1 MSDKEDI
8 NEFVNKVRER
18 SDIFSVVSRYVTL
31 IRKGNKYWACCPF
44 HSEKTAS
51 FSISPEK
58 GFFYCFGCHTGGNVF
73 NFISQIEHITYFEAV
88 KLQAERLG
96 IPLPTFNK
104 SKSSEELRREREEKA
119 LIQINTMARD
129 FFHNCLILTT
139 HGEHGRKYLK
149 SRGINEE
156 TIESFNIGFAPDSW
170 NKLSNDFIKK
180 KDVKPEL
187 LIAAGLSAARKNG
200 NGIYDRFRNRVMIPI
215 VDIYGHVVAFGGR
228 VIDDDSANV
237 KNDNQNDIV
246 SPKYLNTP
254 ETLIFNKGNLL
265 FGLNRASSEITK
277 IGYAI
282 IVEGYMDVI
291 SAASAG
297 IKNIVASLGTS
308 FTVDQAKLLMRYTR
322 KFYFCYDSDSAGQK
336 ATMRALPIVLNQG
349 AEAKVIV
356 IPDGKDPDEFIRK
369 HGVEEFKQLIEKALS
384 LIDYRIRHVM
394 LNTELTTL
402 DGKISA
408 LRQIIPVLREIKD
421 SARRIEYRK
430 KIAATLLIEED
441 IVDDELRKFSSN
453 PQPISSKFSWQSK
466 ESLKQSLPTNQIQTS
481 QTQSE
486 NNSKINPNV
495 SEEGDSIWEASRIIL
510 RTAWYENDTLFYVLA
525 NIPKEMFPKIHQEI
539 INYIQK
545 CMDKEEP
552 VNDIGAAEELSKEAM
567 AEVSKFLLES
577 EINTIDRAQ
586 AYKDSINILML
597 AWEKSRYA
605 KIMGEIADILK
616 ENPNYDDNPKYI
628 EKMQESL
635 KIKRAIDALK
645 VL

>member
-1 MSDKEDI
+1 M
-8 NEFVNKVRER
+8 
-18 SDIFSVVSRYVTL
+18 
-31 IRKGNKYWACCPF
+31 
-44 HSEKTAS
+44 
-51 FSISPEK
+51 
-58 GFFYCFGCHTGGNVF
+58 
-73 NFISQIEHITYFEAV
+73 
-88 KLQAERLG
+88 
-96 IPLPTFNK
+96 
-104 SKSSEELRREREEKA
+104 
-119 LIQINTMARD
+119 
-129 FFHNCLILTT
+129 
-139 HGEHGRKYLK
+139 
-149 SRGINEE
+149 
-156 TIESFNIGFAPDSW
+156 
-170 NKLSNDFIKK
+170 
-180 KDVKPEL
+180 
-187 LIAAGLSAARKNG
+187 
-200 NGIYDRFRNRVMIPI
+200 
-215 VDIYGHVVAFGGR
+215 
-228 VIDDDSANV
+228 
-237 KNDNQNDIV
+237 
-246 SPKYLNTP
+246 
-254 ETLIFNKGNLL
+254 
-265 FGLNRASSEITK
+265 
-277 IGYAI
+277 
-282 IVEGYMDVI
+282 
-291 SAASAG
+291 
-297 IKNIVASLGTS
+297 
-308 FTVDQAKLLMRYTR
+308 
-322 KFYFCYDSDSAGQK
+322 
-336 ATMRALPIVLNQG
+336 
-349 AEAKVIV
+349 
-356 IPDGKDPDEFIRK
+356 
-369 HGVEEFKQLIEKALS
+369 
-384 LIDYRIRHVM
+384 
-394 LNTELTTL
+394 
-402 DGKISA
+402 
-408 LRQIIPVLREIKD
+408 
-421 SARRIEYRK
+421 
-430 KIAATLLIEED
+430 
-441 IVDDELRKFSSN
+441 RKFSSN